1 MVNSKF
7 FINFALLN
15 RRNMVNNT
23 ETQPQEAQAI
33 LKHLPSPKEI
43 YNMLDKYVIGQDAA
57 KRTLSVAVY
66 NHYKRIFSMLGYIPC
81 KEEFKDV
88 VIDKSNI
95 LMVGNT
101 GTGKTYMIKKIAE
114 QMQVPCYIADVTKVT
129 ESGYVGDDVETLLV
143 GLLHECD
150 YNVSLAECGIVIL
163 DEVDKLSRK
172 SDNPSITRD
181 VGGEGVQQSLLKI
194 VEGSVIGVP
203 PHGGRKHPD
212 QPLVYIDTTNILFI
226 GLGAFEGIER
236 HIERRLNKNRIG
248 YNSHIESKSKTD
260 DILSHVE
267 SNDLRSFGM
276 IPELIGRFP
285 VVTYTNPL
293 SKDDLV
299 RIIKEPQNSILSQ
312 YQKLL
317 SFDDI
322 TLSFTDGAL
331 KMVAEYGYKLKT
343 GARGLRGVIE
353 KILMEVMFDFADK
366 KNTSIVIDE
375 NYVSN
380 VLHIEKK
387 REAA

>member
-1 MVNSKF
+1 MVNSNF

-23 ETQPQEAQAI
+23 ETQPQEEQAI
-33 LKHLPSPKEI
+33 LQNLPSPKEI

-66 NHYKRIFSMLGYIPC
+66 NHYKRIFSMLGHIPC

-114 QMQVPCYIADVTKVT
+114 QLQVPCYIADVTKVT
-129 ESGYVGDDVETLLV
+129 ESGYVGDDVESMLV

-150 YNVSLAECGIVIL
+150 YNVPLAQCGIIVL

-172 SDNPSITRD
+172 GDNPSLTRD

-194 VEGSVIGVP
+194 VEGGIVGVP
-203 PHGGRKHPD
+203 PNGGRKHPE
-212 QPLVYIDTTNILFI
+212 QPLVYMDTTNILFI

-248 YNSHIESKSKTD
+248 YNNHVESHTKTD
-260 DILSHVE
+260 DVLSHVE

-293 SKDDLV
+293 SEDDLV

-322 TLSFTDGAL
+322 ALSFTDGAL
-331 KMVAEYGYKLKT
+331 KLIAGHAYKLKT

-353 KILMEVMFDFADK
+353 KVLMEVMFDFSDK

-380 VLHIEKK
+380 ILPIEKK